1 MHDSKSTEERQK
13 EIIEAAKGLFFT
25 KGYEQTST
33 VDIMRA
39 VGIAKGTLYYH
50 FASKEE
56 ILDAMIESITDNMA
70 ERADRAYQNESLSV
84 VERMVMI
91 IKAISMDEKDSLAVM
106 EAIHLPQNALL
117 HEKSYTRMIEKISP
131 IMLKAVERGIEEK
144 LFETEYPRAA
154 VDMAMNYSL
163 KAFDG
168 QVDEYMIKGFV
179 YNLERILGAPKG
191 SLDYFYKLF
200 E

>member
-13 EIIEAAKGLFFT
+13 EIIEAAKVLFYE

-50 FASKEE
+50 FAAKEE
-56 ILDAMIESITDNMA
+56 ILDAMIESITDSMA
-70 ERADRAYQNESLSV
+70 ERANRVCQDESLSV

-91 IKAISMDEKDSLAVM
+91 IEAISMDEKDSSAVM

-117 HEKSYTRMIEKISP
+117 HEKSYNLMIEKISP
-131 IMLKAVERGIEEK
+131 IMLKAVEKGIDKK
-144 LFETEYPRAA
+144 LFQTEYPKSA
-154 VDMAMNYSL
+154 VDMAMRYSL

-168 QVDEYMIKGFV
+168 QADEYIIKGFI
-179 YNLERILGAPKG
+179 YNLERILGAAHG